1 MTHAN
6 KTNAY
11 KSFILNLQRSFEHF
25 YTMENVNR
33 SLINQVLSLQANNSI
48 TEKWLELTLTA
59 LQNYRTLFD
68 SLIDRLP
75 VRFDVKQCYAT
86 ILREIFMDNVI
97 NCGRI
102 VIAMAFAVYLQ
113 QRYDVDLK
121 VETANTLEDRL
132 SRLNTNNGPRC
143 ENRLITNCSIN

>member
-1 MTHAN
+1 MVG
-6 KTNAY
+6 
-11 KSFILNLQRSFEHF
+11 I
-25 YTMENVNR
+25 NVD
-33 SLINQVLSLQANNSI
+33 SAA
-48 TEKWLELTLTA
+48 K
-59 LQNYRTLFD
+59 LQNVFD

-102 VIAMAFAVYLQ
+102 VIAMAFTIYLQ

-121 VETANTLEDRL
+121 VETENTLEDRL

>member
-1 MTHAN
+1 
-6 KTNAY
+6 
-11 KSFILNLQRSFEHF
+11 
-25 YTMENVNR
+25 MENVSR

-48 TEKWLELTLTA
+48 AEKWLELTLTA
-59 LQNYRTLFD
+59 QQNYRTFFD

-75 VRFDVKQCYAT
+75 VRFDVKQCYTT
-86 ILREIFMDNVI
+86 ILRELFMDNVI
-97 NCGRI
+97 NYGRI
-102 VIAMAFAVYLQ
+102 VIGMAFAIYLQ

-121 VETANTLEDRL
+121 IETANTIEDRL